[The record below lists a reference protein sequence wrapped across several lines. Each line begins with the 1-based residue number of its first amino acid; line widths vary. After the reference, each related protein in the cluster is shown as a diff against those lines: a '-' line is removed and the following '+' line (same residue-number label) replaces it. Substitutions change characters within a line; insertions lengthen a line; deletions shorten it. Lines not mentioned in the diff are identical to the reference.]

1 MQTFQVPDELASR
14 VLQYHQFNYLRTNG
28 LSADEVLDGLNDR
41 SRRDISYFLNGKVL
55 RNVPMFKNTPE
66 NFVEELCGLLVHETY
81 CPNEY
86 VIKLGEVGR
95 AMYVISSGRL
105 SVIGKTGQRFSVLRS
120 GDYFGEVALIY
131 SRKRTASVQSLTFSD
146 LNILSYESFQHI
158 LDEYPEVVDVVTESM
173 GDRVVSMKKLQ
184 SRTASR

>member
-1 MQTFQVPDELASR
+1 M
-14 VLQYHQFNYLRTNG
+14 
-28 LSADEVLDGLNDR
+28 
-41 SRRDISYFLNGKVL
+41 
-55 RNVPMFKNTPE
+55 
-66 NFVEELCGLLVHETY
+66 HETY

-105 SVIGKTGQRFSVLRS
+105 SVIGKTGQRFNVLRS

-158 LDEYPEVVDVVTESM
+158 LDEYPEVVDVATESM
-173 GDRVVSMKKLQ
+173 GDRVVSMKNYKVE
-184 SRTASR
+184 RRADEAIGEEEASGQNDANVSAKNRASERFSESSQLHLSSLCTK